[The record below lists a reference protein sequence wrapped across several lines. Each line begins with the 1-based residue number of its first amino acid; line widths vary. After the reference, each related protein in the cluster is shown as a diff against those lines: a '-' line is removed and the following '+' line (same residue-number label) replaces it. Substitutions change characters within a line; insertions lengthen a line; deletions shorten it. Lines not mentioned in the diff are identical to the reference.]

1 MDKLDDLVASHLEER
16 LLQPKRLET
25 ILGNLLDRREERAE
39 RRREHLAELNRRITE
54 TDQRLNRLYD
64 AIEAGLA
71 DLNDSVLKESMA
83 GLKAI
88 RDQATADAERVQ
100 MTLDSAGNQAITV
113 DMIGAFTMRPATD
126 CDSKG
131 RLSAGSPARL
141 SPARRGRRHRGLQ
154 CREPRP
160 LLEKG

>member
-1 MDKLDDLVASHLEER
+1 MDKLDDLVANHLEER

-71 DLNDSVLKESMA
+71 DLNDSVLKERMA

-88 RDQATADAERVQ
+88 REQVAVDADHCGHDR
-100 MTLDSAGNQAITV
+100 
-113 DMIGAFTMRPATD
+113 
-126 CDSKG
+126 
-131 RLSAGSPARL
+131 RLR
-141 SPARRGRRHRGLQ
+141 Q
-154 CREPRP
+154 
-160 LLEKG
+160 